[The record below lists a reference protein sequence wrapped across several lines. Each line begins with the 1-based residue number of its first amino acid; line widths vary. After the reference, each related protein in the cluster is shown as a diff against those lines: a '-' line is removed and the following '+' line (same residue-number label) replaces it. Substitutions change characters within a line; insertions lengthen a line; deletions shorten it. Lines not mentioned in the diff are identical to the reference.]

1 VCAAPEPSDRLP
13 RDNPVQKPYATIE
26 RPRRK
31 RNPSVPQFLPFRGL
45 RYRLRAGGDPDAP
58 GTDLSA
64 VAAPPYDVVD
74 DELQVALEAADP
86 HNSVQLILPRPEP
99 GHDRY
104 VAAARRLAAWRAEG
118 VLVTDDAEAFYGYRM
133 TFRAEDGSPR
143 RTTGVLGALAL
154 PPVGTE
160 PSDAG
165 ILPHERTLPKARSDR
180 LALLRATRA
189 NLDPI
194 WGLSLAVGLTGHVPL
209 DSEPL
214 ATATDAEG
222 VTHELWRLTDAAVV
236 AAIGD
241 AVASAPVVL
250 ADGHH
255 RFETASNYRSERP
268 ADDEG
273 AATIM
278 TFVVELADEQL
289 CVRAIHRLVHGS
301 PPDLRDRLAGAFDV
315 LDAGPNHADG
325 VAVLEARMGAEGGLG
340 LVDAT
345 GLALLV
351 PRPGALDREL
361 EGLPAPLPG
370 VDASR
375 FDAGVRPCLGDAE
388 LTYRNDAATCA
399 ALVDKGAADAAIL
412 LRAVT
417 VEQIRVAAFARVRMP
432 EKTTFFEPKPR
443 TGMVF
448 RSLDE

>member
-1 VCAAPEPSDRLP
+1 
-13 RDNPVQKPYATIE
+13 
-26 RPRRK
+26 
-31 RNPSVPQFLPFRGL
+31 VPQFLPFRGL
-45 RYRLRAGGDPDAP
+45 RYHLRPGAGPGAS

-74 DELQVALEAADP
+74 DDQQVALEAADP
-86 HNSVQLILPRPEP
+86 HNSVQLILPRPEA
-99 GHDRY
+99 GLDRY
-104 VAAARRLAAWRAEG
+104 EAAARRLAAWRADG
-118 VLVTDDAEAFYGYRM
+118 VLAADEHAAFYGYRM
-133 TFRAEDGSPR
+133 TFRAEDGSAR

-194 WGLSLAVGLTGHVPL
+194 WGLSLADGLTGCLPL
-209 DSEPL
+209 DAAPL

-236 AAIGD
+236 AAVGA

-255 RFETASNYRSERP
+255 RFETASNYRSERR
-268 ADDEG
+268 ADDAG
-273 AATIM
+273 AAAIM

-289 CVRAIHRLVHGS
+289 CVRAIHRLVQSAPAG
-301 PPDLRDRLAGAFDV
+301 LRDRLAGAFAV
-315 LDAGPNHADG
+315 LDAGPNLADG
-325 VAVLEARMGAEGGLG
+325 VAALEARMDAEGGLG
-340 LVDAT
+340 LVDAA

-351 PRPGALDREL
+351 PRPGALDSVL
-361 EGLPAPLPG
+361 ADLPAPLPD

-375 FDAGVRPCLGDAE
+375 FDAGVRPRLDDAE

-417 VEQIRVAAFARVRMP
+417 VEQIRTAAFARVRMP

-448 RSLDE
+448 RTLDD